1 MNAHLREILDLVVRW
16 VHIIAGIMW
25 IGNSLL
31 FNWLDRNLEK
41 APGQGKLSEG
51 EIWLL
56 HSGAF
61 YQVEKKLLAPGEMPK
76 TLHWFKWQNFTTW
89 ASGIA
94 LLVVVYYMG
103 GAALLPDPQIA
114 NLHPHMLMTIGIG
127 SIVGGWVV
135 YDLLWKIVGKKSPMA
150 ATVLSIAALFGLAF
164 GLTHAMS
171 GRAAFLHVG
180 VVMGTCMTGNVWMTI
195 VPSQRELVNATEQGR
210 EQDKALSLKAKQRS
224 IHNNYMTFPLLFI
237 MVSNHFPAVTGAKAS
252 WAALFVVMTTGALVR
267 HFMNVRFTFKPW
279 FPITVGVVL
288 SGLVGTY
295 VLTARW
301 DEPKATADAS
311 GPKVAFAEA
320 RSVIETRCTSC
331 HSQNP
336 TDDLF
341 KAPPSGVMLDTPER
355 MKLLAPRIR
364 ERAYVLKTM
373 PLMNKTQITDAE
385 REILGRWV
393 AQGANID

>member
-1 MNAHLREILDLVVRW
+1 LNANLREILDLVVRW

-41 APGQGKLSEG
+41 IPGRNKLHEG

-76 TLHWFKWQNFTTW
+76 VLHWFKWQNFTTW

-103 GAALLPDPQIA
+103 GASLLGDPSIA
-114 NLHPHMLMTIGIG
+114 KIHPHMLIAIGAG
-127 SIVGGWVV
+127 TVVGAWIV
-135 YDLLWKIVGKKSPMA
+135 YDLVWKLVGNRSAKI
-150 ATVLSIAALFGLAF
+150 ATALSIAGLFGLGFA
-164 GLTHAMS
+164 LTHIMS
-171 GRAAFLHVG
+171 GRAAFIHVG

-195 VPSQRELVNATEQGR
+195 VPSQRELVKATEEGR
-210 EQDKALSLKAKQRS
+210 EQDKTLSLKAKQRS

-267 HFMNVRFTFKPW
+267 HFMNIRFVYAAW
-279 FPITVGVVL
+279 FPVTAAVILG
-288 SGLVGTY
+288 GLIGTY
-295 VLTARW
+295 LLTARF
-301 DEPKATADAS
+301 DEEPSKTA
-311 GPKVAFAEA
+311 GPKVAFADARAIIEA
-320 RSVIETRCTSC
+320 RCTQC
-331 HSQNP
+331 HAQSP

-341 KAPPSGVMLDTPER
+341 KAAPVGVMLDTPER
-355 MKLLAPRIR
+355 MQQFAPRIR
-364 ERAYVLKTM
+364 ERACVLKTM
-373 PLMNKTQITDAE
+373 PLANKTNMTPEERDA
-385 REILGRWV
+385 LGRWV
-393 AQGANID
+393 TQGASLD

>member
-1 MNAHLREILDLVVRW
+1 MNAHVRELLDLVVRW

-41 APGQGKLSEG
+41 DPAKGKLHEG

-76 TLHWFKWQNFTTW
+76 VLHWFKWQNFTTW

-103 GAALLPDPQIA
+103 GASLLGDPSIA
-114 NLHPHMLMTIGIG
+114 KVHPHILIAVGLG
-127 SIVGGWVV
+127 SLVTSWIV
-135 YDLLWKIVGKKSPMA
+135 YDLLWQSVGKSSPKV
-150 ATVLSIAALFGLAF
+150 ATVLSIAGLFGLAY
-164 GLTHAMS
+164 GLTHVMS
-171 GRAAFLHVG
+171 GRAAFIHVG
-180 VVMGTCMTGNVWMTI
+180 VTMGTCMTGNVWMTI
-195 VPSQRELVNATEQGR
+195 VPSQRELVKSTEEGR

-237 MVSNHFPAVTGAKAS
+237 MVSNHFPAITGAKAS

-267 HFMNVRFTFKPW
+267 HFMNVRFVYPSW
-279 FPITVGVVL
+279 FPVTAGVVL
-288 SGLVGTY
+288 TGLVGTY
-295 VLTARW
+295 ILTARA
-301 DEPKATADAS
+301 EPTTKTGA
-311 GPKVAFAEA
+311 PPVKFAEA
-320 RSVIETRCTSC
+320 KAIIEARCTQC
-331 HSQNP
+331 HAQSP

-341 KAPPSGVMLDTPER
+341 KAAPNGVMMDTPDR

-364 ERAYVLKTM
+364 ERAFVLQTM
-373 PLMNKTQITDAE
+373 PLANKTNITPEE

-393 AQGANID
+393 AEGATLD